1 MTHGLIYER
10 SVRMIQWMQSYL
22 SPKAAYRL
30 AAICSPWF
38 LLLAF
43 VLLTWGLYGALY
55 AAPIDYQQGAVYRI
69 IYIHVPCAIL
79 SLGLYS
85 VMTVSSFVFLIWKV
99 KVMDALSYV
108 CSCTGLVFT
117 VLTLITGSIW
127 GKPTWGAWWVWDA
140 RLTSELILLFIYIG
154 ILALR
159 QALVHT
165 QMGDKAVSVLVLIGA
180 INIPII
186 HYSVDWWQTLHQG
199 ATILRLGS
207 PNIAPS
213 MLHPLLL
220 CVAGMIFFSAHL
232 MSLQL
237 RAVLLQRGQNN
248 RWAKYL
254 QAESFHGSDGVK
266 EEGVS
271 CHGG

>member
-1 MTHGLIYER
+1 MF
-10 SVRMIQWMQSYL
+10 QWLQTYL
-22 SPKAAYRL
+22 SPKAAYHL

-38 LLLAF
+38 LMLAF
-43 VLLTWGLYGALY
+43 VTLTWGLYGALY

-69 IYIHVPCAIL
+69 IFIHVPCAVL

-85 VMTVSSFVFLIWKV
+85 AMTISSFIFLVWKI
-99 KVMDALSYV
+99 KVMDSFSYV
-108 CSCTGLVFT
+108 FACTGMVFT
-117 VLTLITGSIW
+117 ALTLLTGSIW

-154 ILALR
+154 IIALR
-159 QALVHT
+159 QALAHT
-165 QMGDKAVSVLVLIGA
+165 QMGDKAVSVFVLIGA

-207 PNIAPS
+207 PRISPS

-220 CVAGMIFFSAHL
+220 CVVGMIFFCAHL
-232 MSLQL
+232 LSLQL
-237 RAVLLQRGQNN
+237 RAVLLQRGQHN

-254 QAESFHGSDGVK
+254 QAASVRRANDN
-266 EEGVS
+266 EERAS